1 MVKRTA
7 LAALALACA
16 ATTDAGAA
24 DWRDAG
30 GPLFAGAE
38 DAQAPAPLPDTP
50 VEGRIPTPQ
59 QPYAD
64 AVAAAADRY
73 GLDPKL
79 LHALVA
85 VESSYNAHAVSP
97 AGAGGLTQLMPSTA
111 ATLGVKD
118 RFAPPQ
124 AVLGGAAYLAQQ
136 VRRFKDLRL
145 ALAAYNAGPVRV
157 AAGSRVPEIAET
169 RAFVSKVLECYLALA
184 VGRSIR
190 TTQDCGPG
198 GW

>member
-1 MVKRTA
+1 MVRRTD
-7 LAALALACA
+7 LAALALACL
-16 ATTDAGAA
+16 ATTDARAA

-30 GPLFAGAE
+30 GPLFTGAE
-38 DAQAPAPLPDTP
+38 DAQVSAAPPDTP
-50 VEGRIPTPQ
+50 FGGRLPAPQ
-59 QPYAD
+59 QPFAD
-64 AVAAAADRY
+64 AIAAAADRY

-85 VESSYNAHAVSP
+85 VESSYDARAISP

-111 ATLGVKD
+111 AALGVTD
-118 RFAPPQ
+118 RFDPPQ
-124 AVLGGAAYLAQQ
+124 AVMGGAAFLAQQ
-136 VRRFKDLRL
+136 IRRFKDLRL

-169 RAFVSKVLECYLALA
+169 QAFVARVLECYLALA
-184 VGRSIR
+184 VGRNVR
-190 TTQDCGPG
+190 TAQDCGRG